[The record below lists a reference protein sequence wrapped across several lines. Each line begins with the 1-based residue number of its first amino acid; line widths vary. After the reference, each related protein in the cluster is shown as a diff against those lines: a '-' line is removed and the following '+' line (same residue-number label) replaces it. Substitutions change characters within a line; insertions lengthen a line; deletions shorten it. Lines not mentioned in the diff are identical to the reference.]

1 MSGGNYWLFMP
12 EFEALVERIRK
23 DERELCA
30 KLVEDWPIESRY
42 VVGKIQ
48 LAERRKAIAAAIRE
62 RKDGK

>member
-1 MSGGNYWLFMP
+1 MSGANYWLFQP

-30 KLVEDWPIESRY
+30 MIVENWPVESRY

-48 LAERRKAIAAAIRE
+48 LEERRKAIAAAIRG
-62 RKDGK
+62 RKEGK